1 MFFPL
6 QNKIK
11 TTIDCILKISKMV
24 FSQRQMYLLS
34 ATCLCILW
42 CVVRFVYWK
51 QFGIPI
57 SSNSRYWSSSS
68 KTQGK
73 DYDIPFITYVG
84 VAGYIFLA
92 CLLLF
97 FCFSNFLFPY
107 ISNISNITNIITK
120 DGNNNDEETKIYWDE
135 FIIIIWRILS
145 TIVLLLLLF
154 NFVAMW
160 MLDYFYES
168 KNFWFAIKEYFQYRP
183 EYLVTRLVISF
194 GICVLSYII

>member
-1 MFFPL
+1 
-6 QNKIK
+6 
-11 TTIDCILKISKMV
+11 MV
-24 FSQRQMYLLS
+24 LSQRQMYLLS

-42 CVVRFVYWK
+42 CVVRLVYWK
-51 QFGIPI
+51 HFGIRI
-57 SSNSRYWSSSS
+57 SSKSSYWSSSFVN
-68 KTQGK
+68 QGK

-92 CLLLF
+92 CMLLF
-97 FCFSNFLFPY
+97 SCFSNFLFPY
-107 ISNISNITNIITK
+107 ISNISNIITK
-120 DGNNNDEETKIYWDE
+120 DGNNNNEETKIDWDE

-145 TIVLLLLLF
+145 TIILVLLLF

-168 KNFWFAIKEYFQYRP
+168 KNFWFAIKEYFQYGP
-183 EYLVTRLVISF
+183 GYLVTRLVISF